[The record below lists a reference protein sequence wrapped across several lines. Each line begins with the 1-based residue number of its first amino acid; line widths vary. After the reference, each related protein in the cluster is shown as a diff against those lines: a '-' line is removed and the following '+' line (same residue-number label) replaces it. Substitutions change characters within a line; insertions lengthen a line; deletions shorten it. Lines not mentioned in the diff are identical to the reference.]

1 MKYTMDNKQFAGKI
15 KSIAAS
21 TSKMR
26 EDVQSALI
34 AATYLCLKNSGGTT
48 PFQQILD
55 AVGTAAHRQ
64 GITEWAETFAPVIL
78 REGKLVLNKTAYKEL
93 DIELAVLDFDKF
105 IAESGMDVVMW
116 YEIAKEKNSVESV
129 WNYGTAID
137 GLCKKLEKNGMPDL
151 AKEMRASY
159 NTFLARANADAIA
172 ALKAEAQQ

>member
-1 MKYTMDNKQFAGKI
+1 MAYTMDNKKFAGKI

-26 EDVQSALI
+26 EDVQDALI

-93 DIELAVLDFDKF
+93 DVELAVMDFDKF
-105 IAESGMDVVMW
+105 IAESGMDQVKW
-116 YEIAKEKNSVESV
+116 YEIAKEKNATESV
-129 WNYGTAID
+129 WNFGGACD
-137 GLCKKLEKNGMPDL
+137 SLFKKLEKNGMPEL
-151 AKEMRASY
+151 AKEMRATY
-159 NTFLARANADAIA
+159 DAYMARATREESSPAH
-172 ALKAEAQQ
+172 Q

>member
-1 MKYTMDNKQFAGKI
+1 MAYAMDNKQFAGKI
-15 KSIAAS
+15 KSITAS

-26 EDVQSALI
+26 EDVQSALV
-34 AATYLCLKNSGGTT
+34 AATYLCLKYSGGTT

-93 DIELAVLDFDKF
+93 DVELAVLDFDKF
-105 IAESGMDVVMW
+105 IAESGMDQVKW

-129 WNYGTAID
+129 WNYGGACD
-137 GLCKKLEKNGMPDL
+137 SLFKKLEKAGMSDL

-159 NTFLARANADAIA
+159 DAYMVK
-172 ALKAEAQQ
+172 ALKAELAPAQQ

>member
-26 EDVQSALI
+26 DDVQSALI

-93 DIELAVLDFDKF
+93 DVELAVLDFDKF
-105 IAESGMDVVMW
+105 IAESGMDQVKW
-116 YEIAKEKNSVESV
+116 YDIAKEKNTVESV
-129 WNYGTAID
+129 WNFGGACD
-137 GLCKKLEKNGMPDL
+137 SLFKKLEKNGMPDL
-151 AKEMRASY
+151 AKQLRAEYDAFMIKATRES
-159 NTFLARANADAIA
+159 LAP
-172 ALKAEAQQ
+172 AQQ

>member
-1 MKYTMDNKQFAGKI
+1 MTYAMDNKQFANKI

-26 EDVQSALI
+26 EDVQDALI

-93 DIELAVLDFDKF
+93 DVELAVLDFDKF
-105 IAESGMDVVMW
+105 IAESCMVQVKW
-116 YEIAKEKNSVESV
+116 YEIAKEKNSVESA
-129 WNYGTAID
+129 WNFSGACD
-137 GLCKKLEKNGMPDL
+137 SLFKKLEKNGLPEMAKDL
-151 AKEMRASY
+151 RTAYTAYLLKSAAANKEP
-159 NTFLARANADAIA
+159 
-172 ALKAEAQQ
+172 AQQ

>member
-1 MKYTMDNKQFAGKI
+1 MAYTMDNKKFAGKI

-26 EDVQSALI
+26 EDVQDALI

-93 DIELAVLDFDKF
+93 DVELAVMDFDKF
-105 IAESGMDVVMW
+105 IAESGMNEVKW
-116 YEIAKEKNSVESV
+116 YEIAKDKNTTESV
-129 WNYGTAID
+129 WNFGGACD
-137 GLCKKLEKNGMPDL
+137 SLFKKLEKAGMNEL
-151 AKEMRASY
+151 SKELRAAY
-159 NTFLARANADAIA
+159 DAHM
-172 ALKAEAQQ
+172 LKAIKAELAPAQQ